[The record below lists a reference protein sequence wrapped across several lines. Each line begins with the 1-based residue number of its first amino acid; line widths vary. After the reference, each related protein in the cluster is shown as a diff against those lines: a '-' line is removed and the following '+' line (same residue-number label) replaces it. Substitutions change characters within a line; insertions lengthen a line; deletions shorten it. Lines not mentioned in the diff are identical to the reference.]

1 MIHPTAIIHP
11 EAHVPA
17 GVEVGAYAVIG
28 ANVRIGQGS
37 RISPHVVIQG
47 PAVIGERNRFFQFC
61 SIGADP
67 QDKKYRGE
75 PDSWLEIGSDNT
87 VREYVSINRGTLGG
101 GGKTVIG
108 DHNWIM
114 AGAHIAH
121 DCRVGNHTV
130 FANHAT
136 LAGHVRIDDYVTL
149 GGLTGVHQF
158 CRVGR
163 YSFTAISS
171 VIVKDVPPYIRVTN
185 KGKGKSNNTARPT
198 GLNLKGLQRA
208 GFDPATIKLL
218 RRAYESVYRKS
229 LRQEE
234 ALAALEALAPE
245 SESVNLLR
253 TFIADSERG
262 IVR

>member
-17 GVEVGAYAVIG
+17 EVEVGAYSVIG

-37 RISPHVVIQG
+37 RIGPHVVIHG

-75 PDSWLEIGSDNT
+75 ADSWLEIGSDNT
-87 VREYVSINRGTLGG
+87 VREYVSINRGTAGG

-114 AGAHIAH
+114 ASAHIAH

-136 LAGHVRIDDYVTL
+136 LAGHVSIEDFVTL
-149 GGLTGVHQF
+149 GGFTGVHQF
-158 CRVGR
+158 CRLGR

-171 VIVKDVPPYIRVTN
+171 VIVKDVPPYIRVAN
-185 KGKGKSNNTARPT
+185 KGKGNRAQPA
-198 GLNLKGLQRA
+198 GLNLEGLKRA
-208 GFDPATIKLL
+208 GFDPATLKLL
-218 RRAYESVYRKS
+218 REAYKIVYRRGLGKKA
-229 LRQEE
+229 
-234 ALAALEALAPE
+234 ALAALAGLAPE
-245 SESVNLLR
+245 SESVDLLKN
-253 TFIADSERG
+253 FIAASERG
-262 IVR
+262 IIR

>member
-11 EAHVPA
+11 QAHVPA
-17 GVEVGAYAVIG
+17 EVEVGAYSVIG
-28 ANVRIGQGS
+28 AGVRIGQGS
-37 RISPHVVIQG
+37 RIGPHVVIHG

-75 PDSWLEIGSDNT
+75 ADSLLEIGSDNT
-87 VREYVSINRGTLGG
+87 VREYVSINRGTAGG

-114 AGAHIAH
+114 ASAHIAH

-136 LAGHVRIDDYVTL
+136 LAGHVSIDDFVTL
-149 GGLTGVHQF
+149 GGFTGVHQF
-158 CRVGR
+158 CRLGC

-171 VIVKDVPPYIRVTN
+171 VIVKDVPPYIRVAGN
-185 KGKGKSNNTARPT
+185 RARQK
-198 GLNLKGLQRA
+198 GLNREGLKRA
-208 GFDPATIKLL
+208 GFDPATLKLL
-218 RRAYESVYRKS
+218 RRAYKIVYRDGLVLK
-229 LRQEE
+229 E
-234 ALAALEALAPE
+234 ALLELEALAQE
-245 SESVNLLR
+245 SASVDLLKA
-253 TFIADSERG
+253 FIAASKRG
-262 IVR
+262 IIR

>member
-11 EAHVPA
+11 KAQVPA
-17 GVEVGAYAVIG
+17 EVEVGAYAVIG
-28 ANVRIGQGS
+28 AGVRIGRGC
-37 RISPHVVIQG
+37 RIGPHVVMHG

-75 PDSWLEIGSDNT
+75 ADSLLEIGSDNT
-87 VREYVSINRGTLGG
+87 VREYVSINRGTAGG
-101 GGKTVIG
+101 GGQTVIG

-114 AGAHIAH
+114 ACAHIAH

-136 LAGHVRIDDYVTL
+136 LAGHVSIDDHVTL
-149 GGLTGVHQF
+149 GGFTGVHQF

-163 YSFTAISS
+163 YSFSAISS
-171 VIVKDVPPYIRVTN
+171 VIFKDVPPYIRVAGN
-185 KGKGKSNNTARPT
+185 RARPA
-198 GLNLKGLQRA
+198 GLNRAGLQRA
-208 GFDPATIKLL
+208 GFDPATLNLL
-218 RRAYESVYRKS
+218 RRAYKIVYRS
-229 LRQEE
+229 GLRLQE
-234 ALAALEALAPE
+234 ALVALEALAQG
-245 SESVNLLR
+245 SEAVNLLK
-253 TFIADSERG
+253 TFIAASERG

>member
-11 EAHVPA
+11 KAQVPA
-17 GVEVGAYAVIG
+17 EVEVGAYAVIG

-37 RISPHVVIQG
+37 RIGPHVVIHG

-75 PDSWLEIGSDNT
+75 PESLLEIGSDNT
-87 VREYVSINRGTLGG
+87 VREYVSINRGTAGG
-101 GGKTVIG
+101 GGQTVIG

-114 AGAHIAH
+114 ASAHIAH

-136 LAGHVRIDDYVTL
+136 LAGHVSIDDHVTL
-149 GGLTGVHQF
+149 GGFTGVHQF

-171 VIVKDVPPYIRVTN
+171 VIVKDVPPYIRVAGN
-185 KGKGKSNNTARPT
+185 RARPF
-198 GLNLKGLQRA
+198 GLNREGLQRA
-208 GFDPATIKLL
+208 GFDPATINLL
-218 RRAYESVYRKS
+218 RRAYKIVYRNG
-229 LRQEE
+229 LRQKE
-234 ALAALEALAPE
+234 ALVELEALAQG
-245 SESVNLLR
+245 SESVDLLK
-253 TFIADSERG
+253 TFIAASERG

>member
-11 EAHVPA
+11 KAHVPA
-17 GVEVGAYAVIG
+17 EVEVGAYSVIG

-37 RISPHVVIQG
+37 RIGPHVVIHG

-75 PDSWLEIGSDNT
+75 AESWLEIGSDNT
-87 VREYVSINRGTLGG
+87 VREYVSINRGTAGG
-101 GGKTVIG
+101 GGRTVIG

-114 AGAHIAH
+114 ASAHIAH
-121 DCRVGNHTV
+121 DCQVGNHTV

-136 LAGHVRIDDYVTL
+136 LAGHVSIDDHVTL
-149 GGLTGVHQF
+149 GGFTGVHQF

-171 VIVKDVPPYIRVTN
+171 VIVKDVPPYIRVAS
-185 KGKGKSNNTARPT
+185 KGKGNRAQPA
-198 GLNLKGLQRA
+198 GLNLEGLKRA
-208 GFDPATIKLL
+208 GFDPATLKLL
-218 RRAYESVYRKS
+218 RRAYRIVYRDG
-229 LRQEE
+229 LRLKE
-234 ALAALEALAPE
+234 ALAALEGLAPE
-245 SESVNLLR
+245 SEAVNLLR
-253 TFIADSERG
+253 TFIAASERG

>member
-17 GVEVGAYAVIG
+17 EVEVGAYSVIG
-28 ANVRIGQGS
+28 AGVRIGQGS
-37 RISPHVVIQG
+37 QIGPHVVIHG

-67 QDKKYRGE
+67 QDKKYRGKA
-75 PDSWLEIGSDNT
+75 DSLLEIGSDNT
-87 VREYVSINRGTLGG
+87 VREYVSINRGTAGG

-114 AGAHIAH
+114 ACAHIAH

-136 LAGHVRIDDYVTL
+136 LAGHVSIEDFVTL
-149 GGLTGVHQF
+149 GGFTGVHQF
-158 CRVGR
+158 CRLGR

-171 VIVKDVPPYIRVTN
+171 VIVKDVPPYIRVAS
-185 KGKGKSNNTARPT
+185 KGKGNRAQPA
-198 GLNLKGLQRA
+198 GLNLEGLKRA
-208 GFDPATIKLL
+208 GFDPATLKLL
-218 RRAYESVYRKS
+218 RRAYKIVYRDGLSAK
-229 LRQEE
+229 E

-245 SESVNLLR
+245 SESVDLLK
-253 TFIADSERG
+253 TFIAASERG
-262 IVR
+262 IIR

>member
-17 GVEVGAYAVIG
+17 EVEVGAYSVIG
-28 ANVRIGQGS
+28 AGVRIGQGS
-37 RISPHVVIQG
+37 RIGPHVVIHG

-75 PDSWLEIGSDNT
+75 ADSLLEIGSDNT
-87 VREYVSINRGTLGG
+87 VREYVSINRGTAGG

-114 AGAHIAH
+114 ASAHIAH

-136 LAGHVRIDDYVTL
+136 LAGHVTIEDFVTL
-149 GGLTGVHQF
+149 GGFTGVHQF
-158 CRVGR
+158 CRLGR

-171 VIVKDVPPYIRVTN
+171 VIVKDVPPYIRVAS
-185 KGKGKSNNTARPT
+185 KGKGNRAQPA
-198 GLNLKGLQRA
+198 GLNLEGLKRA
-208 GFDPATIKLL
+208 GFDPATLKLL
-218 RRAYESVYRKS
+218 RRAYKIVYRKG
-229 LRQEE
+229 LGKKA

-245 SESVNLLR
+245 SESVNLLK
-253 TFIADSERG
+253 TFIAASKRG
-262 IVR
+262 IIR

>member
-11 EAHVPA
+11 KAHVPA
-17 GVEVGAYAVIG
+17 EVEVGAYSVIG

-37 RISPHVVIQG
+37 RIGPHVVIHG

-75 PDSWLEIGSDNT
+75 AESWLEIGSDNT

-101 GGKTVIG
+101 GGRTVIG

-114 AGAHIAH
+114 ASAHIAH
-121 DCRVGNHTV
+121 DCQVGNHTV

-136 LAGHVRIDDYVTL
+136 LAGHVSIDDHVTL
-149 GGLTGVHQF
+149 GGFTGVHQF

-163 YSFTAISS
+163 HSFTAISS
-171 VIVKDVPPYIRVTN
+171 VIVKDVPPYIRVAN
-185 KGKGKSNNTARPT
+185 KGKGRAQPA
-198 GLNLKGLQRA
+198 GLNREGLQRT

-218 RRAYESVYRKS
+218 RQAYKIVYRDGLGLK
-229 LRQEE
+229 E
-234 ALAALEALAPE
+234 ALVELATLAPE

-253 TFIADSERG
+253 TFIAASERG

>member
-17 GVEVGAYAVIG
+17 EVEVGPYSVIG
-28 ANVRIGQGS
+28 ANVRIGRGS
-37 RISPHVVIQG
+37 RIGPHVVIQG
-47 PAVIGERNRFFQFC
+47 PTVIGERNRFFQFC

-75 PDSWLEIGSDNT
+75 AESWLEIGSDNT

-114 AGAHIAH
+114 ASAHIAH
-121 DCRVGNHTV
+121 DCRVGNHAV

-136 LAGHVRIDDYVTL
+136 LAGHVSIDDHVTL
-149 GGLTGVHQF
+149 GGFTGVHQF

-171 VIVKDVPPYIRVTN
+171 VIVKDVPPYIRVAS
-185 KGKGKSNNTARPT
+185 KGKGNRAQPA
-198 GLNLKGLQRA
+198 GLNHEGLQRD
-208 GFDPATIKLL
+208 GFDPATIRLL
-218 RRAYESVYRKS
+218 RRAYKIVYRDG
-229 LRQEE
+229 LGLQE
-234 ALAALEALAPE
+234 ALAALEGLAPE
-245 SESVNLLR
+245 SEAVNLLR
-253 TFIADSERG
+253 TFIAASKRG

>member
-11 EAHVPA
+11 KAHVPA
-17 GVEVGAYAVIG
+17 EVEVGPYAVIG
-28 ANVRIGQGS
+28 ADVRIGRAS
-37 RISPHVVIQG
+37 RIGPHVVIHG

-75 PDSWLEIGSDNT
+75 PESLLEIGSDNT
-87 VREYVSINRGTLGG
+87 VREYVSINRGTAGG

-114 AGAHIAH
+114 ACAHIAH

-136 LAGHVRIDDYVTL
+136 LAGHVSIEDHVTL
-149 GGLTGVHQF
+149 GGFTGVHQF
-158 CRVGR
+158 CRLGR

-171 VIVKDVPPYIRVTN
+171 VIVMDVPPYIRVA
-185 KGKGKSNNTARPT
+185 GKGNKARPF
-198 GLNLKGLQRA
+198 GLNLAGLRRA

-218 RRAYESVYRKS
+218 RRAYKIVYRDGLVIK
-229 LRQEE
+229 E
-234 ALAALEALAPE
+234 ALAALEGPARE
-245 SESVNLLR
+245 SESVDLLK
-253 TFIADSERG
+253 TFIAASERG

>member
-11 EAHVPA
+11 KAHVPA
-17 GVEVGAYAVIG
+17 EVEVGAYSVIG

-37 RISPHVVIQG
+37 RIGPHVVIHG

-75 PDSWLEIGSDNT
+75 AESWLEIGSDNT

-114 AGAHIAH
+114 ASAHIAH
-121 DCRVGNHTV
+121 DCRIGNHTV
-130 FANHAT
+130 FANNAA
-136 LAGHVRIDDYVTL
+136 LAGHVSIDDHVTL
-149 GGLTGVHQF
+149 GGFTGVHQF
-158 CRVGR
+158 CRVGP

-171 VIVKDVPPYIRVTN
+171 VIVKDVPPYIWVAN
-185 KGKGKSNNTARPT
+185 KGKGRAQPA
-198 GLNLKGLQRA
+198 GLNREGLQRA

-218 RRAYESVYRKS
+218 RRAYKIVYRDG
-229 LRQEE
+229 LRLKE
-234 ALAALEALAPE
+234 ALAALEALVPE
-245 SESVNLLR
+245 SEPVDLLR
-253 TFIADSERG
+253 TFIAASERG
-262 IVR
+262 IIR

>member
-11 EAHVPA
+11 KAHVPA
-17 GVEVGAYAVIG
+17 EVEVGAYAVIG
-28 ANVRIGQGS
+28 AGVRIGQGS
-37 RISPHVVIQG
+37 WVGPHVVIHG

-75 PDSWLEIGSDNT
+75 AESWLEIGSDNT
-87 VREYVSINRGTLGG
+87 VREYVSINRGTAGG
-101 GGKTVIG
+101 GGRTVIG

-114 AGAHIAH
+114 ASAHIAH

-136 LAGHVRIDDYVTL
+136 LAGHVSIDDYVTL
-149 GGLTGVHQF
+149 GGFTGVHQF
-158 CRVGR
+158 CRLGR

-171 VIVKDVPPYIRVTN
+171 VIVKDVPPYIRVAS
-185 KGKGKSNNTARPT
+185 KGKGNRAQPA
-198 GLNLKGLQRA
+198 GLNRVGLQRA
-208 GFDPATIKLL
+208 GFDPATLKLL
-218 RRAYESVYRKS
+218 RRAYKIVYRNGLVLK
-229 LRQEE
+229 E
-234 ALAALEALAPE
+234 ALVELEALAPE
-245 SESVNLLR
+245 SESVDLLK
-253 TFIADSERG
+253 TFIAASERG

>member
-17 GVEVGAYAVIG
+17 EVEVGAYAVIG
-28 ANVRIGQGS
+28 AGVRIGQGS
-37 RISPHVVIQG
+37 RIGPHVVIHG

-75 PDSWLEIGSDNT
+75 AESWLEIGSDNT
-87 VREYVSINRGTLGG
+87 VREYVSINRGTAGG

-114 AGAHIAH
+114 ASAHIAH

-136 LAGHVRIDDYVTL
+136 LAGHVSIEDHVTL
-149 GGLTGVHQF
+149 GGFTGVHQF

-171 VIVKDVPPYIRVTN
+171 VINKDVPPYIWVAN
-185 KGKGKSNNTARPT
+185 KGKGRAQPA
-198 GLNLKGLQRA
+198 GLNREGLQRA
-208 GFDPATIKLL
+208 GFDPATLKLL
-218 RRAYESVYRKS
+218 YRAYKIVYRNR

-245 SESVNLLR
+245 SEAVNLLK
-253 TFIADSERG
+253 TFIAASERG

>member
-17 GVEVGAYAVIG
+17 EVEVGAYSVIG
-28 ANVRIGQGS
+28 AGVRIGQGS
-37 RISPHVVIQG
+37 RIGPHVVIQG

-75 PDSWLEIGSDNT
+75 AESWLEIGSDNT

-114 AGAHIAH
+114 ASAHIAH

-130 FANHAT
+130 FANNAT
-136 LAGHVRIDDYVTL
+136 LAGHVSIDDHVTL
-149 GGLTGVHQF
+149 GGFTGVHQF

-171 VIVKDVPPYIRVTN
+171 VINKDVPPYIRVAN
-185 KGKGKSNNTARPT
+185 QGKDRAQPA
-198 GLNLKGLQRA
+198 GLNREGLQRA
-208 GFDPATIKLL
+208 GFDPATLKLL
-218 RRAYESVYRKS
+218 RRAYKIVYRNS

-245 SESVNLLR
+245 SEAVNLLK
-253 TFIADSERG
+253 TFIAASERG

>member
-11 EAHVPA
+11 EAHLPA
-17 GVEVGAYAVIG
+17 EVEVGAYAVIG
-28 ANVRIGQGS
+28 AGVRIGQGS
-37 RISPHVVIQG
+37 RIGPHVVIQG

-75 PDSWLEIGSDNT
+75 AESLLEIGSDNT
-87 VREYVSINRGTLGG
+87 VREYVSINRGTAGG

-114 AGAHIAH
+114 ASAHIAH

-130 FANHAT
+130 FANNAA
-136 LAGHVRIDDYVTL
+136 LAGYVSIEDHVTL
-149 GGLTGVHQF
+149 GGFTGVHQF

-171 VIVKDVPPYIRVTN
+171 VINKDVPPYIWVAN
-185 KGKGKSNNTARPT
+185 QGKDRAQPA
-198 GLNLKGLQRA
+198 GLNREGLKRA

-218 RRAYESVYRKS
+218 RRAYKIVYRDG
-229 LRQEE
+229 LRLKE
-234 ALAALEALAPE
+234 ALVALEALAPE
-245 SESVNLLR
+245 SESVNLFR
-253 TFIADSERG
+253 TFIAASERG

>member
-11 EAHVPA
+11 KAQVPA
-17 GVEVGAYAVIG
+17 EVEVGAYAVIG

-37 RISPHVVIQG
+37 RIGPHVVIHG

-67 QDKKYRGE
+67 QDKKYQGE
-75 PDSWLEIGSDNT
+75 AESCLEIGSDNT
-87 VREYVSINRGTLGG
+87 VREYVSINRGTAGG
-101 GGKTVIG
+101 GGQTVIG

-114 AGAHIAH
+114 ASAHIAH

-136 LAGHVRIDDYVTL
+136 LAGHVSIDDHVTL
-149 GGLTGVHQF
+149 GGFTGVHQF

-171 VIVKDVPPYIRVTN
+171 VILKDVPPFILVAN
-185 KGKGKSNNTARPT
+185 KGKGNKVISAQPV
-198 GLNLKGLQRA
+198 GLNREGLQRA
-208 GFDPATIKLL
+208 GFDPATINLL
-218 RRAYESVYRKS
+218 RRAYKIVYRNG
-229 LRQEE
+229 LRQKE
-234 ALAALEALAPE
+234 ALVALEALAQE
-245 SESVNLLR
+245 SESVDLLK
-253 TFIADSERG
+253 TFIAASERG
-262 IVR
+262 IIR

>member
-17 GVEVGAYAVIG
+17 EVEVGPYSVIG
-28 ANVRIGQGS
+28 ANVRIGRGS
-37 RISPHVVIQG
+37 RIGPHVVIQG
-47 PAVIGERNRFFQFC
+47 PTVIGERNRFFQFC

-75 PDSWLEIGSDNT
+75 ADSLLEIGSDNT
-87 VREYVSINRGTLGG
+87 VREYVSINRGTAGG

-114 AGAHIAH
+114 ASAHIAH
-121 DCRVGNHTV
+121 DCWVGNHTV

-136 LAGHVRIDDYVTL
+136 LAGHVSIDDYVTL

-158 CRVGR
+158 CRLGR

-171 VIVKDVPPYIRVTN
+171 VIVKDVPPYIRVAGN
-185 KGKGKSNNTARPT
+185 RARQK
-198 GLNLKGLQRA
+198 GLNLEGLKRA
-208 GFDPATIKLL
+208 GFDPATLNLL
-218 RRAYESVYRKS
+218 RRAYKIVYRDGLVIK
-229 LRQEE
+229 E
-234 ALAALEALAPE
+234 ALVELEALARE
-245 SESVNLLR
+245 SESVDLLK
-253 TFIADSERG
+253 TFIAASERG
-262 IVR
+262 IIR

>member
-17 GVEVGAYAVIG
+17 EVEVGAYAVIG
-28 ANVRIGQGS
+28 AGVRIGQGS
-37 RISPHVVIQG
+37 WVGPHVVIHG

-75 PDSWLEIGSDNT
+75 AESWLEIGSDNT
-87 VREYVSINRGTLGG
+87 VREYVSINRGTAGG

-114 AGAHIAH
+114 ASAHIAH

-136 LAGHVRIDDYVTL
+136 LAGHVSIDDYVTL
-149 GGLTGVHQF
+149 GGFTGVHQF

-171 VIVKDVPPYIRVTN
+171 VIVKDVPPYIWVAS
-185 KGKGKSNNTARPT
+185 KGKGNRAQPV
-198 GLNLKGLQRA
+198 GLNRKGLQRA

-218 RRAYESVYRKS
+218 RRAYKIVYRDG

-234 ALAALEALAPE
+234 ALVALEALAPE
-245 SESVNLLR
+245 SEAVDLLK
-253 TFIADSERG
+253 TFIAASERG

>member
-11 EAHVPA
+11 KAHVPA
-17 GVEVGAYAVIG
+17 EVEVGAYAVIG
-28 ANVRIGQGS
+28 ADVRIGQGS
-37 RISPHVVIQG
+37 RIGPHVVLQG

-75 PDSWLEIGSDNT
+75 AESLLEIGSDNT
-87 VREYVSINRGTLGG
+87 VREYVSINRGTAGG

-108 DHNWIM
+108 DHNLIM
-114 AGAHIAH
+114 ACAHIAH

-136 LAGHVRIDDYVTL
+136 LAGHVSIDDHVTL
-149 GGLTGVHQF
+149 GGFTGVHQF

-171 VIVKDVPPYIRVTN
+171 VIVKDVPPYIQVAN
-185 KGKGKSNNTARPT
+185 KGKGNRAQRAQPT
-198 GLNLKGLQRA
+198 GLNLEGLRRA

-218 RRAYESVYRKS
+218 RRAYKIVYRDGLLLK
-229 LRQEE
+229 E
-234 ALAALEALAPE
+234 ALRELEGLAQE
-245 SESVNLLR
+245 SESVNLLK
-253 TFIADSERG
+253 TFIAASERG